1 MKVLHVITGL
11 DVGGAENML
20 LRLIT
25 HTDRSSVQQEVI
37 SLTSLGV
44 IGQRLEAMGI
54 PTHVLQIR
62 GPLGLFKGLSRGR
75 AIAKKFAPDVIQSWL
90 HHADLFSLGLKALGF
105 IGPLIWNLRCADLNV
120 ADVPGRNRFLVRI
133 LARLSTFPSCV
144 VANSFA
150 GKLSH
155 TAVGYHPRRWEVIGN
170 GFDVVRFAPDAEARR
185 RSRAQWNVASDAPVI
200 GIVGRYNK
208 VKGFPVFAKAASLFL
223 QDFPHARFVLVGT
236 NLDGANSELV
246 SLLKQADILRAA
258 ILLGQQHDIAGV
270 MNGLDL
276 LASCSTTE
284 GFPNVIGEAMAC
296 GVPCVA
302 TDAGDSALIIGADE
316 SVVAIGDTV
325 GMAAAWKRHFELPP
339 QERQERHNAA
349 RRRIELNFDINAV
362 VRRYEDLYR
371 ELAAECGSAKRLNK
385 MAT

>member
-1 MKVLHVITGL
+1 MKVLHIITGL

-20 LRLIT
+20 LRLIA

-44 IGQRLEAMGI
+44 IGQRIEALGI
-54 PTHVLQIR
+54 PTHVLQIK
-62 GPLGLFKGLSRGR
+62 GPLGLFRGLSRAR
-75 AIAKKFAPDVIQSWL
+75 VLAEQFAPDVIQSWL
-90 HHADLFSLGLKALGF
+90 HHADLFSLGLKAFGF
-105 IGPLIWNLRCADLNV
+105 SGPLIWNLRCADLNV
-120 ADVPGRNRFLVRI
+120 ADVPGRNRLLVRI

-150 GKLSH
+150 GKSAH

-185 RSRAQWNVASDAPVI
+185 KSRSQWDVGSDAPVI

-208 VKGFPVFAKAASLFL
+208 VKGFPVFAEAASLFL
-223 QDFPHARFVLVGT
+223 RDFPHARFVLAGT
-236 NLDGANSELV
+236 SLDDANSELV
-246 SLLKQADILRAA
+246 SLLKQANILQAA
-258 ILLGQQHDIAGV
+258 ILLGQQQDIPGV

-296 GVPCVA
+296 GVPCIA
-302 TDAGDSALIIGADE
+302 TDAGDSAIIIGADDR
-316 SVVAIGDTV
+316 VVAIGDAV
-325 GMAAAWKRHFELPP
+325 GMAAAWKRHFDLLP
-339 QERQERHNAA
+339 QQRLERRGAA
-349 RRRIELNFDINAV
+349 RIRIETNFNIHAV

-371 ELAAECGSAKRLNK
+371 ELDTERGLVKRLNK
-385 MAT
+385 VAT